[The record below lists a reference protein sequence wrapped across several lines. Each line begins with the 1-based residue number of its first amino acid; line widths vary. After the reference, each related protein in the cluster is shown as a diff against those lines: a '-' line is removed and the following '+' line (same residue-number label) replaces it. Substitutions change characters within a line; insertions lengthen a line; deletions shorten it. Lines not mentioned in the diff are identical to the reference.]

1 MNINLLNRSYKKI
14 AVIDTYISLMWCKRY
29 YDIGAIDL
37 QIEATTENLKLFK
50 RNYFITRDD
59 DDAIYRITNISLD
72 TESNHDNSLIIG
84 ATECKDILNQRIIWN
99 QTIFSGTA
107 ENYIR
112 QIINENIISP
122 VITNRVISNL
132 AMKTANGYV
141 DTIDAQSDY
150 ETVAETI
157 ISICKNYNYG
167 WKITFENNIFYF
179 DLYKGVDRS
188 DSQSIVNPIKFSPEY
203 DNLSSSKY
211 ELDTSEYKN
220 AVLIGGEGEGNS
232 QTFASVGD
240 DIAGLDRYET
250 YVEDSSSSNSGE
262 ITQDDYI
269 AQLKAKGNE
278 ELAKVANVATFDG
291 QVIAESYAYK
301 TDYNL
306 GDVVTVQ
313 NEYGITAN
321 ARIIET
327 LETWDTEGYTLELT
341 FEYDGVEED
350 TGFITTQTDDI
361 LMTENNMR
369 LQIEEYEE

>member
-1 MNINLLNRSYKKI
+1 
-14 AVIDTYISLMWCKRY
+14 MWCKRY

-50 RNYFITRDD
+50 RNYFINRDD

-250 YVEDSSSSNSGE
+250 YVEHSSSSNSGE

-327 LETWDTEGYTLELT
+327 IETWDTEGYTLELT